1 MVELARRG
9 GVLIVDKPG
18 GVTTESLVAAVR
30 KRELGGGGQ
39 IIDGQKVDD
48 QTFDDQTFD
57 GEAVGGE
64 GGGGQAMGGGG
75 VRGGRRLGMGRST

>member
-18 GVTTESLVAAVR
+18 GITTESLIAAVR

-48 QTFDDQTFD
+48 QTFD

-64 GGGGQAMGGGG
+64 GGGGQTRGGGG
-75 VRGGRRLGMGRST
+75 VWGSRRLGMGRST